1 MNQTPFT
8 LYTILKPGVV
18 AEITAVDGYLS
29 NATVIFDADGDG
41 ISDLDRNF
49 YTNANGRA
57 QIILSE
63 RELAKFDLNGN
74 GKLDPEEGKFVVTGG
89 IDTSTGTRFSGK
101 LIADATSTVVSPI
114 STIISKLMDLGA
126 TKNEA
131 LLSVAL
137 ALELD
142 ESIDFTNYDPILEAF
157 DGDTRATEVMQ
168 ANLRMANLVN
178 QAEGIL
184 LAISSE
190 YNGYEVGSS
199 LLQQI
204 ASQLNNRSQ
213 TQSFSLE
220 PLWLTHC
227 P

>member
-1 MNQTPFT
+1 M
-8 LYTILKPGVV
+8 
-18 AEITAVDGYLS
+18 
-29 NATVIFDADGDG
+29 
-41 ISDLDRNF
+41 
-49 YTNANGRA
+49 
-57 QIILSE
+57 
-63 RELAKFDLNGN
+63 
-74 GKLDPEEGKFVVTGG
+74 
-89 IDTSTGTRFSGK
+89 
-101 LIADATSTVVSPI
+101 VSPI

-184 LAISSE
+184 LAISS
-190 YNGYEVGSS
+190 SIMDMR
-199 LLQQI
+199 LAQ
-204 ASQLNNRSQ
+204 A
-213 TQSFSLE
+213 
-220 PLWLTHC
+220 
-227 P
+227 